1 MKVIKPLFIK
11 NEEKGFLSKTL
22 IFTFKWHQASG
33 KNAQQKFPGMQLS
46 SEGREVE
53 QRDVR
58 CAKAIM
64 AEVDSVIFQMWHL
77 RFDLY

>member
-1 MKVIKPLFIK
+1 MTPG
-11 NEEKGFLSKTL
+11 EWE
-22 IFTFKWHQASG
+22 
-33 KNAQQKFPGMQLS
+33 NAQQKFPGMRLS

-77 RFDLY
+77 GFDLY